1 MRDGTKVAVKQL
13 IKSQQMLPEF
23 LNEIVVISSV
33 RHRNLVKLKG
43 CCISG
48 DQRILVYEYVEN
60 QNLAEALWGMSFF
73 KKFDLMICFLII

>member
-1 MRDGTKVAVKQL
+1 MQDGTKLAVKQL

-23 LNEIVVISSV
+23 LNEIVVISGI

-60 QNLAEALWGMSFF
+60 HNLAEVLWGMSFL
-73 KKFDLMICFLII
+73 KKFDLMVCFLII